1 MATGPI
7 ETHLHRSFN
16 WENGAPG
23 PQEGPRGRS
32 ANCGNGLSAQS
43 VRLRSEIN
51 LLISLDLNTRS
62 TPWLPA
68 KAHGAPP
75 KGAPQYRKLFSSL
88 ISQTYCVSFHSFYC
102 SCHLTRQLRRYLRHS
117 AIYSSSSRRFI
128 HCAAKTPYRPRAP
141 SFPQLRD
148 ALPFSHITQNRLH
161 IPFKP
166 HNKSS
171 CAIFA

>member
-51 LLISLDLNTRS
+51 LRNDDFTVSLVGIVPRTFAMPDES
-62 TPWLPA
+62 A
-68 KAHGAPP
+68 S
-75 KGAPQYRKLFSSL
+75 SSL
-88 ISQTYCVSFHSFYC
+88 VERDE
-102 SCHLTRQLRRYLRHS
+102 LKENLLL
-117 AIYSSSSRRFI
+117 
-128 HCAAKTPYRPRAP
+128 AK
-141 SFPQLRD
+141 
-148 ALPFSHITQNRLH
+148 
-161 IPFKP
+161 
-166 HNKSS
+166 
-171 CAIFA
+171 